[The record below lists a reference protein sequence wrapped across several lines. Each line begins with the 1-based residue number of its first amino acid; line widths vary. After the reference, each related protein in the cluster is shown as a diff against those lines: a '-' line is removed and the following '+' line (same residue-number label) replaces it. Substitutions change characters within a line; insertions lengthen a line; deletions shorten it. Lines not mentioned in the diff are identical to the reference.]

1 MSADK
6 RHPFFTFTL
15 CMSILY
21 YDILVTLLTKHH
33 VITAERAQTKRG
45 NGVIGYRL
53 IGRNYP
59 SANFQSELRDHHI

>member
-1 MSADK
+1 
-6 RHPFFTFTL
+6 
-15 CMSILY
+15 MSIFY

-59 SANFQSELRDHHI
+59 SANFHSELRDHHI